1 MDLLALYKNP
11 EFNFQFVVHE
21 ALKAYVRGKP
31 YFIYVPKCDKD
42 LADYEFKSI
51 YQFSIDLDAETEA
64 DVIEWIESAQN
75 SYQNALI
82 KSVLRGCLVGTSA
95 FACVC
100 DDNDRIKAN
109 SIIEMAK
116 NKLVIYDAPAKRRR
130 RTSKKVE
137 IENSVSDD
145 NGRILKDAQ
154 QDTASATSLT
164 GIQSATLPANIQLN
178 ERACRD
184 DKSISISGEN
194 KNTKNRGSDTAIPSI
209 INTSTGLLQENE
221 PDTKS
226 LSTSTNQNNAPQ
238 IQTASTDDFDLSDF
252 GLEGISENDNKI
264 ESDSFD
270 LFGDITN
277 MLKNF

>member
-51 YQFSIDLDAETEA
+51 YQFSVDLDAETEA

-100 DDNDRIKAN
+100 NDNDRIRAN

-116 NKLVIYDAPAKRRR
+116 NKLVVYDAPAKRRK
-130 RTSKKVE
+130 RTSRKIKTDNNAKDN
-137 IENSVSDD
+137 NS
-145 NGRILKDAQ
+145 RILKDVQ
-154 QDTASATSLT
+154 QDIASATPLT
-164 GIQSATLPANIQLN
+164 GTQPATSPVNIQLN
-178 ERACRD
+178 ERARRD
-184 DKSISISGEN
+184 SKSTLISGEN
-194 KNTKNRGSDTAIPSI
+194 K
-209 INTSTGLLQENE
+209 
-221 PDTKS
+221 DTKS
-226 LSTSTNQNNAPQ
+226 SSMPTNQNNAPQ

-252 GLEGISENDNKI
+252 DLKDITENDNKT
-264 ESDSFD
+264 EGDSFD
-270 LFGDITN
+270 LFGDITS